1 MDERDEDYDYDYAYS
16 KAGERVYELK
26 SGRRGTRINL
36 MAGYRGNQLIAPV
49 MFKGGC
55 NRDVFEAWLEQFLL
69 PEIKPGDIVILDNA
83 TFHHG
88 GDVEEIIEGAG
99 GKVMYLPSYSPDLN
113 RIEKVWASLK
123 KKIRQHRKSYDNLWD
138 TIETVFARA
147 VS

>member
-1 MDERDEDYDYDYAYS
+1 MDERDEDYDYAYS

-69 PEIKPGDIVILDNA
+69 PEIKPGDVVILP
-83 TFHHG
+83 TF
-88 GDVEEIIEGAG
+88 ER
-99 GKVMYLPSYSPDLN
+99 SFS
-113 RIEKVWASLK
+113 
-123 KKIRQHRKSYDNLWD
+123 RKSNLN
-138 TIETVFARA
+138 ILFLRRN
-147 VS
+147 

>member
-1 MDERDEDYDYDYAYS
+1 M
-16 KAGERVYELK
+16 
-26 SGRRGTRINL
+26 
-36 MAGYRGNQLIAPV
+36 
-49 MFKGGC
+49 
-55 NRDVFEAWLEQFLL
+55 
-69 PEIKPGDIVILDNA
+69 ILDNA

-138 TIETVFARA
+138 TIETVFAQA
-147 VS
+147 AS